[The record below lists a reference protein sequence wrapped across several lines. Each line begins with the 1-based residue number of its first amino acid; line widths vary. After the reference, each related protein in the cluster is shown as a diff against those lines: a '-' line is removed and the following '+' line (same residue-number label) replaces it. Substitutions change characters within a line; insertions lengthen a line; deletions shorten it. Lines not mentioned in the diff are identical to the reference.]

1 MESVSQAK
9 TTSTKVN
16 QARAIQRQI
25 HLSPRKAKLVCDLI
39 RNKPVN
45 EALSILE
52 HTPQKAA
59 TYLKKLLDQAISNAI
74 NNHAL
79 KADKLYVYKVVANQ
93 GQTLKRTSPRAKG
106 SADLIRK
113 RHTHLEVV
121 VSDDPNAREKEIK
134 AIKDRIKNRALKNK
148 GYSAKQRKANE
159 EKLKK
164 AEKKP
169 TKKIKR
175 ESKKTTAKSKQKGK

>member
-1 MESVSQAK
+1 MEKVS
-9 TTSTKVN
+9 

-39 RNKPVN
+39 RNKPVQ

-52 HTPQKAA
+52 HTPKKAA
-59 TYLKKLLDQAISNAI
+59 TYLKKLLDQAISNAV

-121 VSDDPNAREKEIK
+121 VSDDPNERQKELKLIK
-134 AIKDRIKNRALKNK
+134 ERIQKRAKNNK
-148 GYSAKQRKANE
+148 GYSAKQRKENE
-159 EKLKK
+159 KALKK
-164 AEKKP
+164 TAKKP
-169 TKKIKR
+169 TTKKA
-175 ESKKTTAKSKQKGK
+175 STTKKATASAKKGK